1 MPTFEEGHAESLT
14 NLEKDLIL

>member
-1 MPTFEEGHAESLT
+1 MPTFEEGYAESLT

>member
-1 MPTFEEGHAESLT
+1 MPTFEGGYAESLT